1 MIEMIP
7 IVATISIKGVMNLM
21 MKEQES
27 RGAGGWFTK
36 VES

>member
-27 RGAGGWFTK
+27 RGADG
-36 VES
+36 

>member
-21 MKEQES
+21 MKERES
-27 RGAGGWFTK
+27 RGADG
-36 VES
+36 